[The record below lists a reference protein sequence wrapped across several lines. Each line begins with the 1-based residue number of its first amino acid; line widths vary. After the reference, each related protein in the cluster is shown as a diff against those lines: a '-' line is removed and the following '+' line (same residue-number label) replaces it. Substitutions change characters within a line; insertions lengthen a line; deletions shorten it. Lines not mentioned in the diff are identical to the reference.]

1 MVFTI
6 LFPKEKEVKQ
16 VMNRFTTCGTVSIY
30 EIGRK
35 QAKKDIFQ
43 DMVKY

>member
-16 VMNRFTTCGTVSIY
+16 VMNRFTACGSVSIY
-30 EIGRK
+30 E
-35 QAKKDIFQ
+35 
-43 DMVKY
+43 VS